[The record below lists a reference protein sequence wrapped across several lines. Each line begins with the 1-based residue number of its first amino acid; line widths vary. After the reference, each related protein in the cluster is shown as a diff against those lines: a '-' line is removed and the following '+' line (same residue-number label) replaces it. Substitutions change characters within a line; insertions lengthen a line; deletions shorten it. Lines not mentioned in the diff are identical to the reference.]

1 MYFHIFSTSYDV
13 GDYFL
18 RCSTQAWRGPGL
30 VKGHFFEIRL
40 RFWLRLGFAFGLLIN
55 SGFSWNEWREQ
66 NCEFHVWAGHR
77 LRAAKM
83 QINPNEWQKNT
94 QKWNREYM
102 SKYKR
107 ACSWSPFH
115 YVKTWHMDV
124 CGIWLRFWCSGFA
137 LQGFDQIVSRKSTP
151 HKDEELNLFACS
163 SYPYPITNLE
173 NPWMY
178 GIFFTFSLFLW

>member
-1 MYFHIFSTSYDV
+1 MRICQIRNALLFTNSRRGFQCHVWCICWGCFASNMKKIIWALCIWTTWASGLV
-13 GDYFL
+13 RGRSGICMCHLGPCGLFCMS
-18 RCSTQAWRGPGL
+18 RAAASFKVGPGL
-30 VKGHFFEIRL
+30 VKGRFFEIRL

-94 QKWNREYM
+94 QQWNRTYM

-115 YVKTWHMDV
+115 CVKTWYMDV
-124 CGIWLRFWCSGFA
+124 
-137 LQGFDQIVSRKSTP
+137 
-151 HKDEELNLFACS
+151 
-163 SYPYPITNLE
+163 
-173 NPWMY
+173 
-178 GIFFTFSLFLW
+178 